1 MNSLDAIS
9 TECENDATAVDSDG
23 TNSCA
28 FLGLEIANQF
38 LASQEPK
45 TTAEDVISNYPVVI
59 NQLRNKEL
67 YEPIAAYSL
76 MRNNNLINNCTLS
89 EEFVDEETQRVF
101 SFAGRDHFVRVLVRF
116 AQMLSYG
123 VGLYTYANHTHFL
136 LASIGNRFSLLILI
150 QLAVL
155 WVVTG
160 TAFYSTLKIQMQL
173 RARAWFV
180 GKWPWM

>member
-1 MNSLDAIS
+1 
-9 TECENDATAVDSDG
+9 
-23 TNSCA
+23 
-28 FLGLEIANQF
+28 
-38 LASQEPK
+38 
-45 TTAEDVISNYPVVI
+45 
-59 NQLRNKEL
+59 
-67 YEPIAAYSL
+67 

-116 AQMLSYG
+116 VPMSSYG
-123 VGLYTYANHTHFL
+123 VGLYTCELYTFL
-136 LASIGNRFSLLILI
+136 VGFHRQSLLILI

-173 RARAWFV
+173 RAHAWFV
-180 GKWPWM
+180 GFIEDCWKVALDVTVGRVWLGLQSVSIYDDAFLV